1 MFYRI
6 FYYVDWNINLGYSFV
21 DFYYMKKF
29 IHTTDFEDFE
39 IPVRF
44 IKDGKRVY
52 ITPTGF
58 VYPSITTILGSQPK
72 PGLVEWRKRVGE
84 KEANKVMKEASSL
97 GTAVH
102 NLCER
107 YLYNHE
113 LKSDNKEVVSVFNR
127 LRFLLG
133 NINNIIGLEIP
144 LYSDHLKVA
153 GTTDCIAEYNGV
165 LSVIDFKTSG
175 KPKKEEWIEDY
186 YIQAFFYSVA
196 FFEMTGA
203 MPEQIVILIAIRNS
217 FEVQV
222 FKKSMSEVDYYI
234 DKLINIMK
242 KEPQVVQIT

>member
-1 MFYRI
+1 
-6 FYYVDWNINLGYSFV
+6 
-21 DFYYMKKF
+21 MKKF
-29 IHTTDFEDFE
+29 IHTTDFEDFK
-39 IPVRF
+39 IPVRQ
-44 IKDGKRVY
+44 IVDGKRVY
-52 ITPTGF
+52 VTPAGC
-58 VYPSITTILGSQPK
+58 VYPSITSILGSQPK

-97 GTAVH
+97 GTTVH

-113 LKSDNKEVVSVFNR
+113 LKSNDKEAISVFNR

-186 YIQAFFYSVA
+186 YIQAFFYSMA